1 MTSDTD
7 VRLRRENETLTQHLA
22 AANQQLDRRAQE
34 QAVLY
39 HVGECINSMLPR
51 ERFLER
57 ILEAVLDIIDADE
70 AGLML
75 VDQESGQLQTALR
88 RQRSSGKAPER
99 PRPDSTEEPLLATG
113 RGSRPYRQDAAV
125 TAPMMSVPLKVC
137 GRVIGALGVS
147 HHVSTRPF
155 SGYDRQN
162 LMALANYAAIA
173 IENTGLYEEIHRVN
187 QAALETMSLVADEL
201 HPPMAFIC
209 ECASLLTKSTASPLT
224 QWQEELITTIL
235 SHTWRIEALISD
247 LRDISRIETDQLHL
261 EMEPVQLA
269 TALEQGLRT
278 IRGRIESRS
287 QQLELEVPE
296 DLPKVYA
303 DLGRLAQVLTNL
315 LSYAHEHTPKDGQ
328 IRVRGWLEGEY
339 VHCAVSD
346 AGTSLPS
353 EGQAR
358 LLTQSIRSDE
368 STIRD
373 IPGMGLGLCI
383 AKSLVALHGGEF
395 KVESHGG
402 FCRSDPPGEGTT
414 FTFTVPIVTGKQAGR
429 GMKRAFTTPSA
440 LETWHGR
447 KTDFSFTTPSALETW
462 HGRHKSFAFTTPADL
477 ETWHGR
483 KKRLAFT
490 SPTVADD

>member
-1 MTSDTD
+1 MTSDTE

-22 AANQQLDRRAQE
+22 TANQQLDRRAQE
-34 QAVLY
+34 QAVLC
-39 HVGECINSMLPR
+39 HVGECVNSMLPR

-75 VDQESGQLQTALR
+75 VDEESGQLQTALR
-88 RQRSSGKAPER
+88 HQRHSGKAPEG
-99 PRPDSTEEPLLATG
+99 PRPDSTAEPPPAAG
-113 RGSRPYRQDAAV
+113 RGSRPYGQDAAV

-137 GRVIGALGVS
+137 GRVVGALGVS

-173 IENTGLYEEIHRVN
+173 IENTGLYEEIHRIN

-201 HPPMAFIC
+201 HPPMAFIR
-209 ECASLLTKSTASPLT
+209 ECGSLLTKSTASPLT
-224 QWQEELITTIL
+224 QWQEELIATIL
-235 SHTWRIEALISD
+235 SHTGRVETLISD
-247 LRDISRIETDQLHL
+247 LRDISRIEMGQLHL
-261 EMEPVQLA
+261 EMEPVRLA
-269 TALEQGLRT
+269 TALEKGLRT

-287 QQLELEVPE
+287 QKLELEVPE
-296 DLPKVYA
+296 DLPKVHA

-315 LSYAHEHTPKDGQ
+315 LSYAHEHTPKEGQ
-328 IRVRGWLEGEY
+328 IRVRAWLEGEY

-346 AGTSLPS
+346 GGTNLPA
-353 EGQAR
+353 EGQAK
-358 LLTQSIRSDE
+358 LFNKSIRSDDSAIQE
-368 STIRD
+368 

-383 AKSLVALHGGEF
+383 AKSLIALHGGEV
-395 KVESHGG
+395 KVETH
-402 FCRSDPPGEGTT
+402 PGEGTT
-414 FTFTVPIVTGKQAGR
+414 FAFTVPIFTGKQAGR

-462 HGRHKSFAFTTPADL
+462 HGRHRSFAFTTPADL

-483 KKRLAFT
+483 KKRVAFT
-490 SPTVADD
+490 VPAVADD